1 MDEEPD
7 YFTYFVDKPNIHKFS
22 SPIDVQKKAF
32 ELLGKNAKIA
42 FSPRKT
48 KKYVIYNPITNK
60 YVHFGEMGYQDATKH
75 KNLDRIRRFRL
86 RNAKW
91 KDAPKYSPAFL
102 SYYILWD

>member
-7 YFTYFVDKPNIHKFS
+7 YFTYFVNKPNIHKFS

-32 ELLGKNAKIA
+32 ELLGKDAKIA

-48 KKYVIYNPITNK
+48 KKYRIYNPLTNK
-60 YVHFGEMGYQDATKH
+60 YVDFGAMFYEDFTKH
-75 KNLDRIRRFRL
+75 RDKERQRRFKL

-91 KDAPKYSPAFL
+91 ADAEPYTPSFL
-102 SYYILWD
+102 SYYLLWM

>member
-32 ELLGKNAKIA
+32 ELLGKDAKIA
-42 FSPRKT
+42 FSPKKT

-60 YVHFGEMGYQDATKH
+60 YIHFGEMGYSDFTKH
-75 KNLDRIRRFRL
+75 KDKERQRRFKL

-91 KDAPKYSPAFL
+91 ANAEPYTPSFL
-102 SYYILWD
+102 SYYLLWN